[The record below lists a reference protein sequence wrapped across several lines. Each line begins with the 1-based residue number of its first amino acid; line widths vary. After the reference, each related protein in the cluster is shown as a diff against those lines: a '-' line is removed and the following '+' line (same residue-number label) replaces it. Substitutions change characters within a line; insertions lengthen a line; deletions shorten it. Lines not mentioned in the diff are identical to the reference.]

1 MPNQY
6 DFDQLSEL
14 YKNNPEEF
22 QIATRQMI
30 DDYIASIPN
39 EVSRRKCA
47 GLQFRLDHE
56 LKRYHDPIARMN
68 KMVEIFWEGVSL
80 FNSALNGGHEITYK
94 NAPDNVIQLK
104 ELSSTSRDSKKA

>member
-1 MPNQY
+1 
-6 DFDQLSEL
+6 
-14 YKNNPEEF
+14 
-22 QIATRQMI
+22 
-30 DDYIASIPN
+30 
-39 EVSRRKCA
+39 
-47 GLQFRLDHE
+47 
-56 LKRYHDPIARMN
+56 MN